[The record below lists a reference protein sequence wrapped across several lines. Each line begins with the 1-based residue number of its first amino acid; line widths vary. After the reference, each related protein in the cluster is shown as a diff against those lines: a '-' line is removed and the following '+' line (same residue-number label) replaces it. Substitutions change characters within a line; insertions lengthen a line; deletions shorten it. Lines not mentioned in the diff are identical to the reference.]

1 MHKEAK
7 DFLHKYEKAKT
18 HRENFV
24 PLFEE
29 CYEYSM
35 PQRES
40 FYTESVGQ
48 RRDEKIF
55 DETAVVGVQEFA
67 SRLTLLGGL
76 TLLLVLKYPK
86 NKEKKLIMIL
96 MKLLTMCLRYYK
108 TLTLVKRCMNRLW
121 IWQ

>member
-40 FYTESVGQ
+40 FYTE
-48 RRDEKIF
+48 
-55 DETAVVGVQEFA
+55 AM
-67 SRLTLLGGL
+67 
-76 TLLLVLKYPK
+76 LVREEMKRY
-86 NKEKKLIMIL
+86 L
-96 MKLLTMCLRYYK
+96 MK
-108 TLTLVKRCMNRLW
+108 
-121 IWQ
+121 QQ